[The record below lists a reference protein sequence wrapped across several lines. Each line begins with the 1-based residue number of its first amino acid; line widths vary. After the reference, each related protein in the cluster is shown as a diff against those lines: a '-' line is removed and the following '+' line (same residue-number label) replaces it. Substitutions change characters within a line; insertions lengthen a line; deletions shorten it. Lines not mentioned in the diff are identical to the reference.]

1 MEPTFSQYI
10 EQVQEA
16 AYWVT
21 QRAWGQYAA
30 AERNHQS
37 KETLAK
43 LHATFEERARAE
55 ILVGTKVAQLRA
67 AIAASEVT
75 A

>member
-1 MEPTFSQYI
+1 MELTFSQYI

-21 QRAWGQYAA
+21 QSAWIRYAA

-43 LHATFEERARAE
+43 LHGTFEERARAE
-55 ILVGTKVAQLRA
+55 ILVGTKVAELRA
-67 AIAASEVT
+67 AIAASKIS